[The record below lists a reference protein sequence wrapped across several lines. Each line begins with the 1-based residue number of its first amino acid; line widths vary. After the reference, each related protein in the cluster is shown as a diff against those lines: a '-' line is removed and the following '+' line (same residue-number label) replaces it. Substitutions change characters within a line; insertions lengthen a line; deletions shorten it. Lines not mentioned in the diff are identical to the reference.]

1 MPQTVGMESK
11 CYPFQRDL
19 VLPFVPKSRSARV
32 IGVELEDRGSSQPD
46 QALGCLTQIP
56 QSEDSVTE
64 VHIETAF
71 QTPMTAAS
79 THSAH
84 CTPSGITPFLSNP
97 LR

>member
-1 MPQTVGMESK
+1 M
-11 CYPFQRDL
+11 
-19 VLPFVPKSRSARV
+19 
-32 IGVELEDRGSSQPD
+32 IGVGLEDGGSSQPD

-64 VHIETAF
+64 VDIETAF

-84 CTPSGITPFLSNP
+84 CTPSGITPFLSSP
-97 LR
+97 LQ